1 MIFVQ
6 RFLPYCILLIV
17 SFLPLSLSAF
27 DHKHADWDTL
37 LKKHVRKGLV
47 DYVAFKKDISSLD
60 TYLKNLSSVTPAE
73 YSKFN
78 ESEKLTFLL
87 NAYNAFTVKLI
98 LDHFPVKS
106 IKEIGSLLSSPWKRE
121 FFELLGERR
130 NLDWIEH
137 EKLRKDFKEPRIHI
151 AINCASVGCPPLL
164 NESFKSDQVKDQ
176 LSKISKAFL
185 KDSSRNYYDFPQKT
199 LYLCKIFDWFKEDFT
214 RDGGSLI
221 DFYNKNSGSAIPPET
236 SIKFKEYDWSLNKIP

>member
-1 MIFVQ
+1 MIFMQ
-6 RFLPYCILLIV
+6 RFLSYYILLIV
-17 SFLPLSLSAF
+17 SILPSSLSAF
-27 DHKHADWDTL
+27 DHKHTVWDTL
-37 LKKHVRKGLV
+37 LKKHVRSGLV
-47 DYVAFKKDISSLD
+47 DYVAFKKDIASFDS
-60 TYLKNLSSVTPAE
+60 YLKNLSSVTSAE

-78 ESEKLTFLL
+78 ESEKLTFLI

-106 IKEIGSLLSSPWKRE
+106 IKEIGSLLSSPWKQE

-137 EKLRKDFKEPRIHI
+137 GKLRKDFKEPRIHI
-151 AINCASVGCPPLL
+151 AINCASLGCPPLL
-164 NESFKSDQVKDQ
+164 NESFKSIYIKDQ
-176 LSKISKAFL
+176 LNKISKAFL
-185 KDSSRNYYDFPQKT
+185 QDPSRNYYDSAQKT

-221 DFYNKNSGSAIPPET
+221 DFYNKNSGSTIPSGT
-236 SIKFKEYDWSLNKIP
+236 SIKFKDYDWSLNKIP